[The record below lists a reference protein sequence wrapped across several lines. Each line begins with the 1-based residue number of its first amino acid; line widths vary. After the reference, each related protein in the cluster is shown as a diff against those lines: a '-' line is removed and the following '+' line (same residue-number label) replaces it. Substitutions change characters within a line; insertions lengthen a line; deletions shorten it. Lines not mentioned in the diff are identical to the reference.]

1 MRAVVVDTSALI
13 RLYVPDGP
21 LPDGLEAAVDAAWRG
36 EALLMA
42 PDLLLAE
49 VGQVLRKKERAGYL
63 RKEESDEI
71 LAAVLALPIEVLP
84 HRALLADALDLAR
97 ETNLTVYDALFLALA
112 KGRGAALF
120 SADERLANCLDGLA
134 SR

>member
-1 MRAVVVDTSALI
+1 MRGVVVDTSALI
-13 RLYVPDGP
+13 RLFVPDGP
-21 LPDGLEAAVDAAWRG
+21 LPEGLEAAVDAAWRG
-36 EALLMA
+36 DALLMA

-49 VGQVLRKKERAGYL
+49 IGQVLRKKERAGYL

-84 HRALLADALDLAR
+84 HRPLLADALDLAR

-112 KGRGAALF
+112 KGRGAALI
-120 SADERLANCLDGLA
+120 SADEQLVNCW
-134 SR
+134 